1 MTDEKAIEAAVRAI
15 LKNIEMVTVSGGV
28 VASGYE
34 KAAQA
39 AIAAYL
45 AQREADGFVM
55 VPVEP
60 TPHMKEEALF
70 ANDNALLMI
79 ADCTDMGNAYRAMI
93 AARPKGGVK

>member
-1 MTDEKAIEAAVRAI
+1 MTDEKAIEAAYEAAI
-15 LKNIEMVTVSGGV
+15 AYSDTPDFYPTRRMIE
-28 VASGYE
+28 
-34 KAAQA
+34 A

-70 ANDNALLMI
+70 ANDNALLMS

-93 AARPKGGVK
+93 AARPKGDV

>member
-1 MTDEKAIEAAVRAI
+1 MTDEKAMEAAEHAVIGKLEEWEPSEPSALVI
-15 LKNIEMVTVSGGV
+15 V
-28 VASGYE
+28 
-34 KAAQA
+34 QA

-70 ANDNALLMI
+70 ANDNALLMS

-93 AARPKGGVK
+93 AARPKG

>member
-1 MTDEKAIEAAVRAI
+1 MTDEKAIQAAVRAI

-39 AIAAYL
+39 AIAAAD

-60 TPHMKEEALF
+60 SGV
-70 ANDNALLMI
+70 MI
-79 ADCTDMGNAYRAMI
+79 DRGFHASESLPDETATAFVARTYRAMI
-93 AARPKGGVK
+93 AARPKGDG